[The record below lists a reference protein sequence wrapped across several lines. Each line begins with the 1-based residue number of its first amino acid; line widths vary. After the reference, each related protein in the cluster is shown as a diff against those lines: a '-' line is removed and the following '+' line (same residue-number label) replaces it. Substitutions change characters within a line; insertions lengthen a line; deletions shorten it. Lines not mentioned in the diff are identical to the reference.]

1 VVDMKGS
8 VVRKKNSYDNTIVL
22 PLKGLKSGVFALL
35 VNGEKRNYAKKI
47 VL

>member
-1 VVDMKGS
+1 MVDMKGS
-8 VVRKKNSYDNTIVL
+8 IVRKKNSYDNTIVL

-47 VL
+47 IL